1 MANARAQNAFHD
13 LRRRVKSDRGEG
25 ARGTREV
32 VNDGP
37 VNKHNPKMGTII
49 QLIPDSLVPQDE
61 WVEQEYRRKVLNRM
75 KRLVPDPVTWR
86 ALDLIANEGFTQ
98 TEAAGLLGVS
108 TRTLIRKLNVLRKVA
123 QENAVQIGWAG
134 Y

>member
-1 MANARAQNAFHD
+1 
-13 LRRRVKSDRGEG
+13 
-25 ARGTREV
+25 
-32 VNDGP
+32 
-37 VNKHNPKMGTII
+37 
-49 QLIPDSLVPQDE
+49 
-61 WVEQEYRRKVLNRM
+61 M

-86 ALDLIANEGFTQ
+86 ALDLIANEGLTQ

-108 TRTLIRKLNVLRKVA
+108 TRTLIRKLNILRKVA

>member
-86 ALDLIANEGFTQ
+86 ALDLIANEGLTQ

-108 TRTLIRKLNVLRKVA
+108 TRTLIRKLNLLRKVA